1 MLADCC
7 CRDVVG
13 LRLEA
18 FAGKL
23 WEMKTQLQKPKTRRR
38 MEMSA
43 SAYLDREAKGEVGHQ
58 ER

>member
-1 MLADCC
+1 MLVDCC

-13 LRLEA
+13 LRPEA

-23 WEMKTQLQKPKTRRR
+23 WEMKTQLQKPRMRRR
-38 MEMSA
+38 MEMSV
-43 SAYLDREAKGEVGHQ
+43 SAYFDREEKGEVGHQ